1 MAESITVSTNVN
13 VPITL
18 AWATWTKAEH
28 ITNWNFASPDW
39 ECPRASNN
47 PVTGGEFSYRMAAK
61 DGSSGFDF
69 AGTYSQV
76 IPLELLEFTIGDRA
90 VSVKFEV
97 ISSLDTKIIETFE
110 IEDVNSA
117 ELQRDGWQAILENYK
132 LHTER
137 VA

>member
-1 MAESITVSTNVN
+1 MAKSITVSTNVN
-13 VPITL
+13 VPIAL
-18 AWATWTKAEH
+18 AWATWTQPEH
-28 ITNWNFASPDW
+28 ITNWNFASLDW
-39 ECPRASNN
+39 ECPSASNN

-90 VSVKFEV
+90 VSVKFEAV
-97 ISSLDTKIIETFE
+97 LKSETKIIETFE

-117 ELQRDGWQAILENYK
+117 ELQRDGWQAILGNYK

-137 VA
+137 AA